1 MGARRFLLAA
11 LLLAP
16 LAHAAEPLP
25 PGEKPL
31 PDEIKVIRYQAGDQ
45 TIEET
50 RIRGVLQ
57 SAWVIPK
64 HGKPYQL
71 VPADGGSTAA
81 ESGRET
87 LHVPAWRLFSW

>member
-16 LAHAAEPLP
+16 LVQAAEPLP

-31 PDEIKVIRYQAGDQ
+31 PDEIKVIRYQAGEQ

-57 SAWVIPK
+57 STRVIPK
-64 HGKPYQL
+64 HGAPYEL
-71 VPADGGSTAA
+71 VPADGSSTA
-81 ESGRET
+81 SNDKPT
-87 LHVPAWRLFSW
+87 LYVPSWRLFSW